1 MISNPKEK
9 NQFHKYLSLIGV
21 AFQMGATIYLFV
33 YFGKKLDEKYP
44 NEKNYFT
51 IFLTLLGVFVS
62 MFIIVKQLNK
72 ITKE

>member
-1 MISNPKEK
+1 MIPKLKEK
-9 NQFHKYLSLIGV
+9 NQFPKYLALIGV
-21 AFQMGATIYLFV
+21 AAQMGVTIYLGS

-51 IFLTLLGVFVS
+51 IGLTLLSVFVA
-62 MFIIVKQLNK
+62 MFVIVKQLNQ

>member
-1 MISNPKEK
+1 M
-9 NQFHKYLSLIGV
+9 GV
-21 AFQMGATIYLFV
+21 AAQMGVTIFLGS

-51 IFLTLLGVFVS
+51 IGLTLLSVFVAL
-62 MFIIVKQLNK
+62 FIIIKQLNR